1 MSKEKKINLKR
12 PNKWWVWVL
21 AIIVIA
27 NMASG
32 WDKEEVAK
40 EEKTNETTAEPKE
53 EMKEEKEEEE
63 PKQSLL
69 LQGFSQI
76 SQYLNFLFPYIHVL
90 KI

>member
-1 MSKEKKINLKR
+1 MSKEKKINLKK
-12 PNKWWVWVL
+12 PKKWWVWVL

-53 EMKEEKEEEE
+53 EKKEEKEEAT
-63 PKQSLL
+63 KQSLL

-76 SQYLNFLFPYIHVL
+76 SQYLNFLFFHTTIVL

>member
-1 MSKEKKINLKR
+1 MSKEKKINLKK
-12 PNKWWVWVL
+12 PKKWWVWVL

-40 EEKTNETTAEPKE
+40 EENTNEITAEPKE
-53 EMKEEKEEEE
+53 EA

-76 SQYLNFLFPYIHVL
+76 SQYLNFLFFHTSIVL

>member
-1 MSKEKKINLKR
+1 MSKEKKINLKK
-12 PNKWWVWVL
+12 PKKWWVWVL
-21 AIIVIA
+21 AFIVIA
-27 NMASG
+27 NIANG

-40 EEKTNETTAEPKE
+40 EEKTNETIAELKE
-53 EMKEEKEEEE
+53 EKKEEKEET

-76 SQYLNFLFPYIHVL
+76 SQYLNFLFFHTSIVL

>member
-1 MSKEKKINLKR
+1 MSKEKKINLKK
-12 PNKWWVWVL
+12 PKKWWVWVL

-40 EEKTNETTAEPKE
+40 EENTNETTAEPKE
-53 EMKEEKEEEE
+53 EA

-76 SQYLNFLFPYIHVL
+76 SQYLNFLFFHTSIVL

>member
-1 MSKEKKINLKR
+1 MSKEKKINLKK

-53 EMKEEKEEEE
+53 EKKEEKEEAT
-63 PKQSLL
+63 KQSLL

-76 SQYLNFLFPYIHVL
+76 SQYLNFLFSIHPL
-90 KI
+90 C